1 MKPTTGIL
9 MMAYGGPDSLESV
22 EPYLLDVRGGRPTSP
37 ELIEEIR
44 HRYEVIGGKS
54 PLLDITRQQAQ
65 ALEDYLNAKSDS
77 PYKVFVGMRH
87 WYPYIRETV
96 ANMAAAGITNIIT
109 ICMTPF
115 FSRMSTGAYYDHL
128 ERAIAEQTNYPDWQ
142 NNLSITKIGAWYTH
156 SLFHKAIATN
166 IKESLLIAT
175 EKGLPPPT
183 VLFTAHSLPAILAE
197 QGDPYAEQFAHLA
210 TLVAEEA
217 GLHLSQYEY
226 CFQSAGAQNTRW
238 LGPSL
243 EETLEKFSK
252 IGKGSVLIAPIGFLS
267 DHVEVL
273 FDIDV
278 EAMQLASQLNLH
290 LMRSSSPNDH
300 PLFIK
305 ALANIIIESEQT
317 S

>member
-1 MKPTTGIL
+1 MNPTTAIL

-65 ALEDYLNAKSDS
+65 ALENHLNANSDS

-87 WYPYIRETV
+87 WYPYIRETI
-96 ANMAAAGITNIIT
+96 ADIAASGITKIIA

-115 FSRMSTGAYYDHL
+115 YSRMSTGAYYDHL
-128 ERAIAEQTNYPDWQ
+128 DKAIAEQTNYSDWQ
-142 NNLSITKIGAWYTH
+142 NNLSITKIGAWYINNM
-156 SLFHKAIATN
+156 FHKSIATN
-166 IKESLLIAT
+166 IKESLLVAS
-175 EKGLPPPT
+175 ENGLPSPT

-210 TLVAEEA
+210 SLVAEEA
-217 GLHLSQYEY
+217 GLQPSQFEY

-252 IGKGSVLIAPIGFLS
+252 SGKASVLIAPIGFLS

-278 EAMQLASQLNLH
+278 EAMQLASQFNLH
-290 LMRSSSPNDH
+290 LIRIPSPNDH
-300 PLFIK
+300 PLFIE
-305 ALANIIIESEQT
+305 ALANIIIESEQ
-317 S
+317 SS

>member
-1 MKPTTGIL
+1 

-37 ELIEEIR
+37 ELVEEIR

-65 ALEDYLNAKSDS
+65 ALENDLNTNSDS

-96 ANMAAAGITNIIT
+96 ADIAASGITKIIA

-115 FSRMSTGAYYDHL
+115 FSRMSTGAYYDQL
-128 ERAIAEQTNYPDWQ
+128 DKAIAGQTNYPDWQ
-142 NNLSITKIGAWYTH
+142 NNLSITKIGAWYNNR
-156 SLFHKAIATN
+156 LFHKAIATN
-166 IKESLLIAT
+166 IKESLAIAT
-175 EKGLPPPT
+175 EKGLPAPT

-197 QGDPYAEQFAHLA
+197 QGDPYAEQFVHLA

-217 GLHLSQYEY
+217 GLSHSQFEY
-226 CFQSAGAQNTRW
+226 CFQSAGAQSTRW

-243 EETLEKFSK
+243 EETLEKLSSR
-252 IGKGSVLIAPIGFLS
+252 GKNSVLITPIGFLS

-290 LMRSSSPNDH
+290 LMRIPSPNDH

-305 ALANIIIESEQT
+305 ALANIIIESEQ
-317 S
+317 SS

>member
-96 ANMAAAGITNIIT
+96 ANMATAGITKIIA

-115 FSRMSTGAYYDHL
+115 FSRMSTGAYYDQL
-128 ERAIAEQTNYPDWQ
+128 ERAIAEQIDYSDWQ
-142 NNLSITKIGAWYTH
+142 NNLSITKIGAWYTNN
-156 SLFHKAIATN
+156 LFHKAIATN
-166 IKESLLIAT
+166 IKESLLIAS
-175 EKGLPPPT
+175 ENGLPSPT
-183 VLFTAHSLPAILAE
+183 VLFTAHSLPAKLAE
-197 QGDPYAEQFAHLA
+197 LGDPYAEQFAHLA
-210 TLVAEEA
+210 NLVAEEA
-217 GLHLSQYEY
+217 GLQKTQYEY

-290 LMRSSSPNDH
+290 LMRISSPNDH
-300 PLFIK
+300 HLFIK

>member
-1 MKPTTGIL
+1 

-54 PLLDITRQQAQ
+54 PLLDITRLQAQ
-65 ALEDYLNAKSDS
+65 ALEDYLNANSDS

-128 ERAIAEQTNYPDWQ
+128 ERAITEQTNYPDWQ
-142 NNLSITKIGAWYTH
+142 NNLSITKIGAWYTN

-166 IKESLLIAT
+166 IKESLLIAS
-175 EKGLPPPT
+175 ENGLPSPT
-183 VLFTAHSLPAILAE
+183 VLFTAHSLPAKLAE
-197 QGDPYAEQFAHLA
+197 LGDPYAEQFAHLA
-210 TLVAEEA
+210 NLAAEEA
-217 GLHLSQYEY
+217 GLQKTQYEY

-243 EETLEKFSK
+243 EETLENFSK
-252 IGKGSVLIAPIGFLS
+252 SEKKSVLIAPIGFLS

-278 EAMQLASQLNLH
+278 EAMQLASRLNLH
-290 LMRSSSPNDH
+290 LMRILSPNDH
-300 PLFIK
+300 PLFIE
-305 ALANIIIESEQT
+305 ALANIIIETEQ
-317 S
+317 SS

>member
-1 MKPTTGIL
+1 

-44 HRYEVIGGKS
+44 HRYEIIGGKS
-54 PLLDITRQQAQ
+54 PLLDTTRQQAQ
-65 ALEDYLNAKSDS
+65 ALEDYLNANSDS

-96 ANMAAAGITNIIT
+96 AEIAAAGITKIIA

-128 ERAIAEQTNYPDWQ
+128 DRAIAEQTNYPDWQ
-142 NNLSITKIGAWYTH
+142 NNLSITKIGVWYTNNR
-156 SLFHKAIATN
+156 FHKAIATN
-166 IKESLLIAT
+166 IKESLLIASQ
-175 EKGLPPPT
+175 KGLPSPT

-210 TLVAEEA
+210 TLVAEES
-217 GLHLSQYEY
+217 GLQPSQYEY

-278 EAMQLASQLNLH
+278 EAMQLATQLNLH
-290 LMRSSSPNDH
+290 LMRISSPNDH
-300 PLFIK
+300 PLFIE
-305 ALANIIIESEQT
+305 ALAHIIIESEQ
-317 S
+317 SS

>member
-54 PLLDITRQQAQ
+54 PLLDITRLQAQ
-65 ALEDYLNAKSDS
+65 ALEDFLNANSDS

-142 NNLSITKIGAWYTH
+142 NNLSITKIGAWYTN

-175 EKGLPPPT
+175 ENGLPSPT
-183 VLFTAHSLPAILAE
+183 VLFTAHSLPALLAE

-210 TLVAEEA
+210 TLVAKEA

-238 LGPSL
+238 LGPFL

-252 IGKGSVLIAPIGFLS
+252 MGKRSVLIAPIGFLS

-290 LMRSSSPNDH
+290 LMRISSPNDH
-300 PLFIK
+300 PRFIK

>member
-1 MKPTTGIL
+1 MKSTTAIL
-9 MMAYGGPDSLESV
+9 LMAYGGPDSLESV

-65 ALEDYLNAKSDS
+65 ALENHLNSKSES
-77 PYKVFVGMRH
+77 QYKVFVGMRH

-96 ANMAAAGITNIIT
+96 GDIAASGITKIIA

-115 FSRMSTGAYYDHL
+115 FSSISTGAYYEHL
-128 ERAIAEQTNYPDWQ
+128 ERAIEGQTNYPEWQ
-142 NNLSITKIGAWYTH
+142 NNLSINKIGAWYTN
-156 SLFHKAIATN
+156 SQFHKAIATN
-166 IKESLLIAT
+166 IKESLAIAS
-175 EKGLPPPT
+175 EKGIPPPT

-210 TLVAEEA
+210 ALVAEEA
-217 GLHLSQYEY
+217 GLSHSQYEY
-226 CFQSAGAQNTRW
+226 CFQSAGAQNTHW

-252 IGKGSVLIAPIGFLS
+252 SGNKSVLIAPIGFLS

-278 EAMQLASQLNLH
+278 EAIQLATQLNLH
-290 LMRSSSPNDH
+290 LTRIPSLNDQ

-305 ALANIIIESEQT
+305 ALANIIIESEQ
-317 S
+317 SS